1 MKRNAAMDA
10 INATPDEET
19 ARYRDVQGDQQ
30 ITRTYIRKK
39 ATIGFRWVLAAL
51 AGLIVAIALWV
62 IVGFVE
68 KTGVLDDVNKGWYE
82 MFYANDGVRSEYQYV
97 TVKDEIPRLDE
108 YGLPIYD
115 EDGAPAYDIVT
126 TKYIVNRET
135 GILTDITNRKV
146 PTYTGCYPAYY
157 DADGS
162 LVYSDGY
169 ETVYDRYGNPVQ
181 SAIGGMF
188 GLGTVDGQRPQIYL
202 RLVPELGAED
212 GTYLGKLAD
221 HGYVYTPDAVACY
234 FDPDGSM
241 MSGDEVLLDGDVT
254 DPVFLSLYGCE
265 PGNNGYLWV
274 RLNRGKL
281 VDTTGWR
288 NHDRF
293 TDMRPTPVKLLLSL
307 VAGLI
312 VFGILYN
319 MIVRNLKAE
328 GVLDD
333 PTDINQHYDDS
344 RLQMPEEIQEAYDIF
359 PDVGAHSS
367 VMVSSM
373 ISHQA
378 ITNKGL
384 KKIRIAKRAKKDI
397 VDEFGEI
404 EVYKGDILRDDDGQ
418 PITVEMPLIDTE
430 FTEGLFDSSKTP
442 KGKNANKLP
451 YRRYFDTPGI
461 KYNPGNAN
469 LDKLKGYNTVAELIN
484 GDWTFPIYEPQRPGG
499 VYIVDT
505 APVNTMVLAITR
517 AGKGQTIIEPTIDM
531 WTRESCPNNMV
542 INDPKGELLVKNYV
556 RGTVRGFTVVQF
568 NLINPMKTDIY
579 NRAPRFAVKSC
590 DAA

>member
-1 MKRNAAMDA
+1 M
-10 INATPDEET
+10 
-19 ARYRDVQGDQQ
+19 
-30 ITRTYIRKK
+30 
-39 ATIGFRWVLAAL
+39 
-51 AGLIVAIALWV
+51 
-62 IVGFVE
+62 
-68 KTGVLDDVNKGWYE
+68 
-82 MFYANDGVRSEYQYV
+82 
-97 TVKDEIPRLDE
+97 
-108 YGLPIYD
+108 
-115 EDGAPAYDIVT
+115 
-126 TKYIVNRET
+126 
-135 GILTDITNRKV
+135 
-146 PTYTGCYPAYY
+146 
-157 DADGS
+157 
-162 LVYSDGY
+162 
-169 ETVYDRYGNPVQ
+169 
-181 SAIGGMF
+181 
-188 GLGTVDGQRPQIYL
+188 
-202 RLVPELGAED
+202 
-212 GTYLGKLAD
+212 
-221 HGYVYTPDAVACY
+221 
-234 FDPDGSM
+234 
-241 MSGDEVLLDGDVT
+241 
-254 DPVFLSLYGCE
+254 
-265 PGNNGYLWV
+265 
-274 RLNRGKL
+274 
-281 VDTTGWR
+281 DTTGWR

-418 PITVEMPLIDTE
+418 PITVEVPLIDTE

-505 APVNTMVLAITR
+505 APVNTMNFYSYIA
-517 AGKGQTIIEPTIDM
+517 
-531 WTRESCPNNMV
+531 
-542 INDPKGELLVKNYV
+542 
-556 RGTVRGFTVVQF
+556 
-568 NLINPMKTDIY
+568 
-579 NRAPRFAVKSC
+579 
-590 DAA
+590 